1 MPSVP
6 QEETTTRAR
15 VPAFARWA
23 FAAAAL
29 AVALLLI
36 AGGVGRQAPTS
47 TIDVPAMQH
56 ELSRVMHEQYL
67 DQGFDYTPTVTC
79 TATGPLTYNCAGV
92 FETDQGLNTQ
102 PETITCSPPN
112 AVSGQRCYTGS
123 GLALQ

>member
-6 QEETTTRAR
+6 EEETRTTSRL
-15 VPAFARWA
+15 PAFARRA
-23 FAAAAL
+23 LVAAAVLVVLVLL
-29 AVALLLI
+29 AD
-36 AGGVGRQAPTS
+36 GVGREAPAS

-79 TATGPLTYNCAGV
+79 TLTGPLTYSCAAV
-92 FETDQGLNTQ
+92 FDTDQGLNTQ

-123 GLALQ
+123 GFALQ

>member
-6 QEETTTRAR
+6 EEETRTTSRL
-15 VPAFARWA
+15 PAFARWA
-23 FAAAAL
+23 LVAA
-29 AVALLLI
+29 
-36 AGGVGRQAPTS
+36 S

-79 TATGPLTYNCAGV
+79 TLTGPLAYSCAAV
-92 FETDQGLNTQ
+92 FETDKGLNTQ

-123 GLALQ
+123 GFALQ